1 MRKLLFLLRKE
12 FRQIRRNPF
21 MIRAIIAVP
30 VLQMLILVPAVTFE
44 VKRIDMAV
52 IDSDRSQASRELI
65 AKLTGSSFFVVT
77 ATPESIAEAE
87 SLLFSG
93 DADMAL
99 VIPSDFSEG
108 LAGVTRPRLQVLVDA
123 VNATSAQLSWN
134 YLVSVVRD
142 FNREVIL
149 SRGTVPGTP
158 GGTEVATAGSTT
170 PASSGGMSATTASS
184 GGMSGAAAST
194 GSLSATTASSG
205 GLIASSG
212 SLPGL
217 SISPR
222 YWYNPT
228 LNYKYYML
236 PGVLVILITAIGLMM
251 SGLNLVR
258 EKESGTIEQIN
269 VTPVLKWE
277 LIASK
282 VIPFFII
289 GLIDLALGLSIGWLA
304 FNIPFEGSLLLFFAC
319 AAIFLVAVLG
329 LALFFSTM
337 ASTQQQFLF
346 VAFFFVMVF
355 VLMSGIFT
363 PTESMPLWAQ
373 QFNWVNPVA
382 YLMRINRM
390 VMLKGS
396 GFQEIA
402 ADMGMLAVLAVSF
415 LALAIR
421 VYRKRA

>member
-44 VKRIDMAV
+44 VKRIDLAV

-77 ATPESIAEAE
+77 ASPSNITEAE
-87 SLLFSG
+87 SMLFAG
-93 DADMAL
+93 DADLAL

-134 YLVSVVRD
+134 YLVQVVRD
-142 FNREVIL
+142 FNREVVL
-149 SRGTVPGTP
+149 SRGTPAGIS
-158 GGTEVATAGSTT
+158 GGTIASAGS
-170 PASSGGMSATTASS
+170 
-184 GGMSGAAAST
+184 
-194 GSLSATTASSG
+194 
-205 GLIASSG
+205 I
-212 SLPGL
+212 PGL
-217 SISPR
+217 SVSPR

-269 VTPVLKWE
+269 VTPVMKWE

-282 VIPFFII
+282 VIPFFFI
-289 GLIDLALGLSIGWLA
+289 GLLDLALGLSIGWLA

-346 VAFFFVMVF
+346 VAFFFVMIF
-355 VLMSGIFT
+355 ILMSGIFT

-373 QFNWVNPVA
+373 QFNWANPVA

-396 GFQEIA
+396 GFHEIA
-402 ADMGMLAVLAVSF
+402 ADMGMLTVLAVSF

-421 VYRKRA
+421 AYRKRA

>member
-1 MRKLLFLLRKE
+1 MRTLLFLLRKE

-44 VKRIDMAV
+44 VKRIDLAV
-52 IDSDRSQASRELI
+52 IDSDRSQASRELV

-77 ATPESIAEAE
+77 ATPQSIPEAE
-87 SLLFSG
+87 SMLLAG

-123 VNATSAQLSWN
+123 VNATSAQLSWS
-134 YLVSVVRD
+134 YLASVVRD
-142 FNREVIL
+142 FNRDVII
-149 SRGTVPGTP
+149 SNGMVPGAS
-158 GGTEVATAGSTT
+158 GMISAGT
-170 PASSGGMSATTASS
+170 
-184 GGMSGAAAST
+184 
-194 GSLSATTASSG
+194 
-205 GLIASSG
+205 I
-212 SLPGL
+212 PGL
-217 SISPR
+217 TVSSR

-269 VTPVLKWE
+269 VTPVMKWE

-282 VIPFFII
+282 VIPFFFI
-289 GLIDLALGLSIGWLA
+289 GLLDLALGLSIGWVA

-346 VAFFFVMVF
+346 VAFFFVMIF
-355 VLMSGIFT
+355 ILMSGIFT

-396 GFQEIA
+396 GFNEIA
-402 ADMGMLAVLAVSF
+402 ADMGMLAVLAVSY
-415 LALAIR
+415 LGLAIR
-421 VYRKRA
+421 AYRKRA

>member
-1 MRKLLFLLRKE
+1 MRKLLFLLQKE

-21 MIRAIIAVP
+21 MIRAIIGVP
-30 VLQMLILVPAVTFE
+30 VMQMLILIPAVTFE
-44 VKRIDMAV
+44 VKRIDLAV
-52 IDSDRSQASRELI
+52 IDSDRSQASRELV

-77 ATPESIAEAE
+77 ASPQSIEEAE
-87 SLLFSG
+87 SLLFAG
-93 DADMAL
+93 EADMAV
-99 VIPSDFSEG
+99 VIPADFSEG

-123 VNATSAQLSWN
+123 VNATTAQLGWN
-134 YLVSVVRD
+134 YLASVVRD
-142 FNREVIL
+142 FNRDIIL
-149 SRGTVPGTP
+149 SNGMAPGT
-158 GGTEVATAGSTT
+158 
-170 PASSGGMSATTASS
+170 SGNVTAS
-184 GGMSGAAAST
+184 T
-194 GSLSATTASSG
+194 
-205 GLIASSG
+205 I
-212 SLPGL
+212 PGL
-217 SISPR
+217 TVSPR

-251 SGLNLVR
+251 AGLNLVR
-258 EKESGTIEQIN
+258 EKEIGTIEQIN
-269 VTPVLKWE
+269 VTPVMKWE

-289 GLIDLALGLSIGWLA
+289 GLIDLALGLSIGWIA

-355 VLMSGIFT
+355 ILMSGIFT

-373 QFNWVNPVA
+373 QFNWINPVA

-396 GFQEIA
+396 GLQEIA
-402 ADMGMLAVLAVSF
+402 QDMGILSLLAIGYLT
-415 LALAIR
+415 LAIR
-421 VYRKRA
+421 AYRKRA

>member
-1 MRKLLFLLRKE
+1 
-12 FRQIRRNPF
+12 

-30 VLQMLILVPAVTFE
+30 VLQMLILHPAVTFE
-44 VKRIDMAV
+44 VKRIDLAV
-52 IDSDRSQASRELI
+52 IDNDRSQASRELV
-65 AKLTGSSFFVVT
+65 AKLTGSSFFVVA
-77 ATPESIAEAE
+77 ATPASVTEAE
-87 SLLFSG
+87 SMLFSG
-93 DADMAL
+93 DADIAL
-99 VIPSDFSEG
+99 VIPPDFSEG

-123 VNATSAQLSWN
+123 VNATSAQLSWS
-134 YLVSVVRD
+134 YLTSVVRD
-142 FNREVIL
+142 FNRDVIVSTGMMPGNSAAL
-149 SRGTVPGTP
+149 SGGSVPGIS
-158 GGTEVATAGSTT
+158 V
-170 PASSGGMSATTASS
+170 
-184 GGMSGAAAST
+184 
-194 GSLSATTASSG
+194 
-205 GLIASSG
+205 
-212 SLPGL
+212 
-217 SISPR
+217 SPR

-269 VTPVLKWE
+269 VTPVMKWQ

-282 VIPFFII
+282 IIPFFII
-289 GLIDLALGLSIGWLA
+289 GLLDLALGLSIGWLA

-346 VAFFFVMVF
+346 VAFFFVMIF
-355 VLMSGIFT
+355 ILMSGIFT

-396 GFQEIA
+396 GFSDIMR
-402 ADMGMLAVLAVSF
+402 DMGMLTILAFSY
-415 LALAIR
+415 LTLAIR
-421 VYRKRA
+421 AYRKRA

>member
-1 MRKLLFLLRKE
+1 MKKLIFLLSKE

-44 VKRIDMAV
+44 VKRIDLAV
-52 IDSDRSQASRELI
+52 IDNDRSQASRELV
-65 AKLTGSSFFVVT
+65 AKLTGSSFFVVA
-77 ATPESIAEAE
+77 ATPATVTEAE
-87 SLLFSG
+87 SMLFSG
-93 DADMAL
+93 DADIAL
-99 VIPSDFSEG
+99 VIPPDFSEG

-123 VNATSAQLSWN
+123 VNATSAQLSWS
-134 YLVSVVRD
+134 YLTSVVRD
-142 FNREVIL
+142 FNRDVIVSTGMMPGNTTAL
-149 SRGTVPGTP
+149 SGGSVPGIS
-158 GGTEVATAGSTT
+158 V
-170 PASSGGMSATTASS
+170 
-184 GGMSGAAAST
+184 
-194 GSLSATTASSG
+194 
-205 GLIASSG
+205 
-212 SLPGL
+212 
-217 SISPR
+217 SPR

-269 VTPVLKWE
+269 VTPVMKWQ

-282 VIPFFII
+282 IIPFFII
-289 GLIDLALGLSIGWLA
+289 GLLDLALGLSIGWLA

-346 VAFFFVMVF
+346 VAFFFVMIF
-355 VLMSGIFT
+355 ILMSGIFT

-396 GFQEIA
+396 GFSEIMR
-402 ADMGMLAVLAVSF
+402 DMAMLTILALSY
-415 LALAIR
+415 LSLAIR
-421 VYRKRA
+421 AYRKRA

>member
-1 MRKLLFLLRKE
+1 MKKLIFLLSKE

-44 VKRIDMAV
+44 VKRIDLAV
-52 IDSDRSQASRELI
+52 IDNDRSQASRELV
-65 AKLTGSSFFVVT
+65 AKLTGSSFFVVA
-77 ATPESIAEAE
+77 ATPATVTEAE
-87 SLLFSG
+87 SMLFSG
-93 DADMAL
+93 DADIAL
-99 VIPSDFSEG
+99 VIPPDFSEG

-123 VNATSAQLSWN
+123 VNATSAQLSWS
-134 YLVSVVRD
+134 YLTSVVRD
-142 FNREVIL
+142 FNRDVIVSTGMMPGNTTAL
-149 SRGTVPGTP
+149 SGGSVPGIS
-158 GGTEVATAGSTT
+158 V
-170 PASSGGMSATTASS
+170 
-184 GGMSGAAAST
+184 
-194 GSLSATTASSG
+194 
-205 GLIASSG
+205 
-212 SLPGL
+212 
-217 SISPR
+217 SPR

-269 VTPVLKWE
+269 VTPVMKWQ

-282 VIPFFII
+282 IIPFFII
-289 GLIDLALGLSIGWLA
+289 GLLDLALGLSIGWLA

-355 VLMSGIFT
+355 ILMSGIFT

-373 QFNWVNPVA
+373 QFNLVNPVA

-396 GFQEIA
+396 GFSEIMR
-402 ADMGMLAVLAVSF
+402 DMAMLTILALSY
-415 LALAIR
+415 LSLAIR
-421 VYRKRA
+421 AYRKRA

>member
-1 MRKLLFLLRKE
+1 MEDLHEIRGGQKMKKLIFLLSKE

-44 VKRIDMAV
+44 VKRIDLAV
-52 IDSDRSQASRELI
+52 IDNDRSQASRELV
-65 AKLTGSSFFVVT
+65 AKLTGSSFFVVA
-77 ATPESIAEAE
+77 ATPATVTEAE
-87 SLLFSG
+87 SMLFSG
-93 DADMAL
+93 DADIAL
-99 VIPSDFSEG
+99 VIPPDFSEG
-108 LAGVTRPRLQVLVDA
+108 LAGVTRPRLQMLVDA
-123 VNATSAQLSWN
+123 VNATSAQLSWS
-134 YLVSVVRD
+134 YLTSVVRD
-142 FNREVIL
+142 FNRDVIVSTGMMPGNTAAL
-149 SRGTVPGTP
+149 SGGSVPGIS
-158 GGTEVATAGSTT
+158 V
-170 PASSGGMSATTASS
+170 
-184 GGMSGAAAST
+184 
-194 GSLSATTASSG
+194 
-205 GLIASSG
+205 
-212 SLPGL
+212 
-217 SISPR
+217 SPR

-236 PGVLVILITAIGLMM
+236 PGILVILITAIGLMM

-269 VTPVLKWE
+269 VTPVMKWQ

-282 VIPFFII
+282 IIPFFII
-289 GLIDLALGLSIGWLA
+289 GLLDLALGLSIGWLA

-346 VAFFFVMVF
+346 VAFFFVMIF
-355 VLMSGIFT
+355 ILMSGIFT

-396 GFQEIA
+396 GFSDIMR
-402 ADMGMLAVLAVSF
+402 DMGMLTVLAISF
-415 LALAIR
+415 LTLAIR
-421 VYRKRA
+421 AYRKRA

>member
-1 MRKLLFLLRKE
+1 MEDLHEIRGGQKMKKLIFLLRKE

-44 VKRIDMAV
+44 VKRIDLAV
-52 IDSDRSQASRELI
+52 IDNDRSQASRELV
-65 AKLTGSSFFVVT
+65 AKLTGSSFFVVA
-77 ATPESIAEAE
+77 ATPATVTEAE
-87 SLLFSG
+87 SMLFSG
-93 DADMAL
+93 DADIAL
-99 VIPSDFSEG
+99 VIPPDFSEG

-123 VNATSAQLSWN
+123 VNATSAQLSWS
-134 YLVSVVRD
+134 YLTSVVRD
-142 FNREVIL
+142 FNRDVIVSTGMMPGNTTAL
-149 SRGTVPGTP
+149 SGGSVPGIS
-158 GGTEVATAGSTT
+158 V
-170 PASSGGMSATTASS
+170 
-184 GGMSGAAAST
+184 
-194 GSLSATTASSG
+194 
-205 GLIASSG
+205 
-212 SLPGL
+212 
-217 SISPR
+217 SPR

-269 VTPVLKWE
+269 VTPVMKWQ

-282 VIPFFII
+282 IIPFFII
-289 GLIDLALGLSIGWLA
+289 GLLDLALGLSIGWLA

-346 VAFFFVMVF
+346 VAFFFVMIF
-355 VLMSGIFT
+355 ILMSGIFT

-396 GFQEIA
+396 GFSDIMR
-402 ADMGMLAVLAVSF
+402 DMGMLTVLAFSY
-415 LALAIR
+415 LTLAIR
-421 VYRKRA
+421 AYRKRA

>member
-1 MRKLLFLLRKE
+1 MKKLIFLLSKE

-44 VKRIDMAV
+44 VKRIDLAV
-52 IDSDRSQASRELI
+52 IDNDRSQASRELV
-65 AKLTGSSFFVVT
+65 AKLTGSSFFVVA
-77 ATPESIAEAE
+77 ATPATVTEAE
-87 SLLFSG
+87 SMLFSG
-93 DADMAL
+93 DADIAL
-99 VIPSDFSEG
+99 VIPPDFSEG

-123 VNATSAQLSWN
+123 VNATSAQLSWS
-134 YLVSVVRD
+134 YLTSVVRD
-142 FNREVIL
+142 FNRDVIVSTGMMPGNTTAL
-149 SRGTVPGTP
+149 SGGSVPGIS
-158 GGTEVATAGSTT
+158 V
-170 PASSGGMSATTASS
+170 
-184 GGMSGAAAST
+184 
-194 GSLSATTASSG
+194 
-205 GLIASSG
+205 
-212 SLPGL
+212 
-217 SISPR
+217 SPR

-269 VTPVLKWE
+269 VTPVMKWQ

-282 VIPFFII
+282 IIPFFII
-289 GLIDLALGLSIGWLA
+289 GLLDLALGLSIGWLA

-346 VAFFFVMVF
+346 VAFFFVMIF
-355 VLMSGIFT
+355 ILMSGIFT

-396 GFQEIA
+396 GFSDIMR
-402 ADMGMLAVLAVSF
+402 DMGMLTVLAFSY
-415 LALAIR
+415 LTLAIR
-421 VYRKRA
+421 AYRKRP

>member
-158 GGTEVATAGSTT
+158 GGTEAATAGSTT
-170 PASSGGMSATTASS
+170 P
-184 GGMSGAAAST
+184 
-194 GSLSATTASSG
+194 ASSG

-402 ADMGMLAVLAVSF
+402 ADMGMLAVLAVSY

-421 VYRKRA
+421 AYRKRA

>member
-1 MRKLLFLLRKE
+1 MEDLHEIRGGQKMKKLIFLLSKE

-44 VKRIDMAV
+44 VKRIDLAV
-52 IDSDRSQASRELI
+52 IDNDRSQASRELV
-65 AKLTGSSFFVVT
+65 AKLTGSSFFVVA
-77 ATPESIAEAE
+77 ATPATVTEAE
-87 SLLFSG
+87 SMLFSG
-93 DADMAL
+93 DADIAL
-99 VIPSDFSEG
+99 VIPPDFSEG

-123 VNATSAQLSWN
+123 VNATSAQLSWS
-134 YLVSVVRD
+134 YLTSVVRD
-142 FNREVIL
+142 FNRDVIVSTGMMPGNTTAL
-149 SRGTVPGTP
+149 SGGSVPGIS
-158 GGTEVATAGSTT
+158 V
-170 PASSGGMSATTASS
+170 
-184 GGMSGAAAST
+184 
-194 GSLSATTASSG
+194 
-205 GLIASSG
+205 
-212 SLPGL
+212 
-217 SISPR
+217 SPR

-269 VTPVLKWE
+269 VTPVMKWQ

-282 VIPFFII
+282 IIPFFII
-289 GLIDLALGLSIGWLA
+289 GLLDLALGLSIGWLA

-346 VAFFFVMVF
+346 VAFFFVMIF
-355 VLMSGIFT
+355 ILMSGIFT

-396 GFQEIA
+396 GFSEIMR
-402 ADMGMLAVLAVSF
+402 DMAMLTILALSY
-415 LALAIR
+415 LSLAIR
-421 VYRKRA
+421 AYRKRA